1 MLTLQLTGE
10 IHTSNL
16 RTWNVSAPTV
26 TMLLAPQRQPLPS
39 VLSRPYWSLWPLMT
53 RWVIL
58 ICCCNDYHISC
69 HTASVKIS
77 LNQCNII
84 TFGHISDPSSHRPQR
99 RGDRQAHHH
108 DADLDSALRLGTHR
122 QILLLAIHDIL
133 QVWQREGEEVISTI
147 RTHNFVTKLTRLS
160 WYWSTTS

>member
-26 TMLLAPQRQPLPS
+26 TMLLAPQRQPLPL

-58 ICCCNDYHISC
+58 ICCCNDYHSKLTHGKC
-69 HTASVKIS
+69 QNKFESMSFNNFWAYFRPK
-77 LNQCNII
+77 Q
-84 TFGHISDPSSHRPQR
+84 PSSTAARRPTSLSSWCWSRQCSSPWHSSANSSTGNTQHSESLTKR
-99 RGDRQAHHH
+99 RWDNQ
-108 DADLDSALRLGTHR
+108 L
-122 QILLLAIHDIL
+122 
-133 QVWQREGEEVISTI
+133 WQNYFPSD
-147 RTHNFVTKLTRLS
+147 KLTKQGWLNVN
-160 WYWSTTS
+160 